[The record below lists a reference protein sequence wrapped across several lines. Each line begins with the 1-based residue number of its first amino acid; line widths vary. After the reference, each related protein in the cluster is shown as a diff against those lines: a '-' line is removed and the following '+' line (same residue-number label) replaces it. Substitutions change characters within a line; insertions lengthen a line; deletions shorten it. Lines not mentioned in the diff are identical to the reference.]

1 MKPMWQTT
9 WQAMDL
15 VVHCDR
21 REIDRVAAEDI
32 ERVII
37 VYRNRGATPGDLAF
51 VVLRTRAHDLL
62 FPPETGIA
70 GRVHFERQAFWA
82 QRRCVYWA
90 PLVKAQLPRRLCQG
104 ALWILRQHKPLFAR
118 LPRGELDAIIARWP
132 LKGPQTWDERKWE
145 RIERMRPLAALTVMP
160 STWPH

>member
-1 MKPMWQTT
+1 MKQVWHTA

-15 VVHCDR
+15 VVKRDR
-21 REIDRVAAEDI
+21 TEVDRVAAADI

-37 VYRNRGATPGDLAF
+37 VYRGRGATPGDFAF
-51 VVLRTRAHDLL
+51 AVLRTRTHDLL

-70 GRVHFERQAFWA
+70 GRVHFERQAFWQ

-90 PLVKAQLPRRLCQG
+90 PLAKAPLPRRLCQG
-104 ALWILRQHKPLFAR
+104 ALWILRQRTPEFAR
-118 LPRGELDAIIARWP
+118 LPRKELDDIIASWP
-132 LKGPQTWDERKWE
+132 LHGPQTWDERKWE

>member
-1 MKPMWQTT
+1 MKPLWHTA

-15 VVHCDR
+15 VVHRDQREVDR
-21 REIDRVAAEDI
+21 IAAEDI

-37 VYRNRGATPGDLAF
+37 VYRGRGATPGDLAF
-51 VVLRTRAHDLL
+51 AVLRTRTHDLL

-70 GRVHFERQAFWA
+70 GRVHFERQPFWQ

-90 PLVKAQLPRRLCQG
+90 PQSKATLPRRLCAG
-104 ALWILRQHKPLFAR
+104 GLWLLRQHKPDFVR
-118 LPRGELDAIIARWP
+118 LPREELDDVIAGWP
-132 LKGPQTWDERKWE
+132 LQGPQTWDERKWA

-160 STWPH
+160 STWPQ